1 MTISNEKKLSEEAT
15 HPVGGGRISLFRHF
29 VKRGFQALGTLFIC
43 FMALLVWL
51 FVSQTG
57 LTLMVRLAGPLAP
70 GTLQIEEIQ
79 GRLSKGVRLKGFEY
93 IQGDIH
99 AKIAQLEWA
108 WDPTALLDRAL
119 IIETIHAQDVELHL
133 PQNQDS
139 EPPSQ
144 HPVNVEIPSINL
156 PFYLKLNRA
165 QIDRLTL
172 HMGEVAPLF
181 VDQVQLEL
189 SAKDTLQL
197 TTRLQS
203 PFLNAEANGELEL
216 AAPHAVHLTWRWQGT
231 LSPTLL
237 PEIKSDLR
245 QGGGQGTITGNM
257 ATLHFSHELQAPLR
271 NASKINSHQSSSPP
285 PFSSSSTYGGEGG
298 EVNGQGIKNRP
309 LRIQLEGQVDLP
321 LAGGPLEDL
330 TWRASLNL
338 PEAWTVPD
346 ELVSPRITLSPTTVL
361 ANGDLKAYTVSINS
375 GVGGETFPSIN
386 RSLPP
391 INLSL
396 NAQGNSSGVEIES
409 LHARLLDG
417 DIQGTAAVNWQD
429 ALTATLQ
436 WQGTGLNLKPL
447 WPDWP
452 ETLTLN
458 HQLRLHFANQK
469 LNIETLDLTLLPTKG
484 QLALRGTVF
493 LQPEITW
500 DIEMVGKKF
509 DPGNQWPQWPGE
521 LDVDLYI
528 QGKMNQSAGNQSAL
542 NQVVANE
549 PLIELHVQ
557 LKELAGVLRGY
568 PFHADGQFS
577 MQGDEY
583 HLQDFNLHSG
593 DAVFNAK
600 AHLGDALDAAWSI
613 AVPHLEALY
622 PQAEGKLFSQ
632 GNVGG
637 NLDNPTL
644 NVQLD
649 GDNLSFESF
658 KLAKVNLEAAF
669 LPTMMASQRGEDSQS
684 LTASQANSPSQV
696 HTESRINAASQ
707 SHTPSQIHDT
717 DKIRLTFSSRDLTRG
732 ETVLWESFDL
742 NTTGTIGSHQWAL
755 DLKRPQEVLTMK
767 ADGIYAL
774 GKPDLYQLVLQDLEA
789 KTDVVGDWQLQ
800 NSSRMGIQIDKAHSG
815 LTSLYFDK
823 ICMGQDAAKICANAA
838 WDGKKELDAEWVLS
852 IPQLKK
858 IFAQAEGKRFSQGK
872 ISGQLFSQGKISGE
886 LTRPTVSAQLDGEAL
901 GFDTFKLDKVSLTA
915 SSLPN
920 INPKRKN
927 SDHLNQKRKN
937 SDRLNDQDH
946 ILFEFSSRNLTQ
958 DQTVL
963 WESLN
968 LNTKGTIGSHQWR
981 IDLKRPQEAL
991 AMKAD
996 GIYSLGKPDL
1006 YQLVL
1011 QTLDAKTKIAGNWQ
1025 LRRPSPMEIRMG
1037 EGQSAVKSVSVDD
1050 ICLGR
1055 ASADVCVRGKWTAK
1069 EASQFAL
1076 ALNKLPLALAK
1087 PFLPEKIDLKGD
1099 LSGDMDGVLQP
1110 DGQVKANASLQL
1122 SPGNVTILLE
1132 DEPQV
1137 FPIRGGT
1144 LALHLDPD
1152 QGTYS
1157 QLALELLSDS
1167 FIKGDVRLPRQT
1179 GLSFTPEQ
1187 TIQGNVGVKFS
1198 DMQLIAALIQP
1209 VEKSGGEVTLS
1220 AAVDGLLTQP
1230 KIKGDLAG
1238 KELTAEIPEL
1248 GITIKQFDLDA
1259 RADGGNRIDLKST
1272 LTSGEGRL
1280 STTGIITLGE
1290 KEIWQADLSIKGEEL
1305 AVINIPD
1312 VTASISP
1319 DLTLSAN
1326 PETLTL
1332 RGKIVIP
1339 KAEITPNVVVS
1350 GSSGGAGIV
1359 RESDD
1364 VVIINPLNEDPGDIP
1379 SKPSVPLN
1387 PDLLVDVILGP
1398 DVTVDVVDFKSRL
1411 GGAIGLNLSSGQTM
1425 PQGRGEVQI
1434 INGTYRAYGQ
1444 DLEIPKGRILFSGGD
1459 ITNPGLNISAIRTI
1473 YQDKSS
1479 NNVKAA
1485 GVQITG
1491 RAQNPHLRFFSDPM
1505 MENAQILSYIVTG
1518 SGLNTEQ
1525 KSLSLGTYLTP
1536 KLYVSAGLSLFDQ
1549 SKVFN
1554 LRYELSRKWGVEA
1567 NVGDLDSGVD
1577 ISYTIGR

>member
-1 MTISNEKKLSEEAT
+1 MHILIHIA
-15 HPVGGGRISLFRHF
+15 
-29 VKRGFQALGTLFIC
+29 KRGVQPLVTLLIC
-43 FMALLVWL
+43 CTALLVWL
-51 FVSQTG
+51 FASQTG

-93 IQGDIH
+93 IKGDIH

-108 WDPTALLDRAL
+108 WDPKALLDKSL
-119 IIETIHAQDVELHL
+119 IIETIHAQGVELHL
-133 PQNQDS
+133 PQNQAS
-139 EPPSQ
+139 APPTQ
-144 HPVNVEIPSINL
+144 PPVKVDIPSITL

-165 QIDRLTL
+165 QIDRFTL
-172 HMGEVAPLF
+172 YMGEQPPLF

-189 SAKDTLQL
+189 SARDALQL

-203 PFLNAEANGELEL
+203 PFLNAEANGALEL
-216 AAPHAVHLTWRWQGT
+216 MVPHAVNLTWNWQGT
-231 LSPTLL
+231 LPPTLL

-271 NASKINSHQSSSPP
+271 NASKINSHQSSLPP

-321 LAGGPLEDL
+321 SAGAPLEDL

-346 ELVSPRITLSPTTVL
+346 ELVSPRITLSPTTVQ
-361 ANGDLKAYTVSINS
+361 ANGDLKAYTVAINS
-375 GVGGETFPSIN
+375 GVGGETIPSIN

-391 INLSL
+391 INISL

-409 LHARLLDG
+409 LHARLLGG
-417 DIQGTAAVNWQD
+417 DIQGSGEVNWQD
-429 ALTATLQ
+429 ELTATLQ

-452 ETLTLN
+452 ETLTLDN
-458 HQLRLHFANQK
+458 QLRLQFANQK
-469 LNIETLDLTLLPTKG
+469 MNIETLDLTLLPTKG
-484 QLALRGTVF
+484 QLALKGTVF

-500 DIEMVGKKF
+500 DIEMIGKKF

-521 LDVDLYI
+521 LDVDLHTN
-528 QGKMNQSAGNQSAL
+528 GRLREEG
-542 NQVVANE
+542 
-549 PLIELHVQ
+549 IETQVQ
-557 LKELAGVLRGY
+557 LKEFAGVLRGY

-622 PQAEGKLFSQ
+622 PLAEGKLFSQ
-632 GNVGG
+632 GKVGG

-658 KLAKVNLEAAF
+658 KLAKVNLEAAL
-669 LPTMMASQRGEDSQS
+669 LPAMASQHETDSQISSQPQS
-684 LTASQANSPSQV
+684 LK
-696 HTESRINAASQ
+696 
-707 SHTPSQIHDT
+707 PSQIHDT
-717 DKIRLTFSSRDLTRG
+717 DKIHLVFSSRDLTRDN
-732 ETVLWESFDL
+732 TVLWESFDL
-742 NTTGTIGSHQWAL
+742 NSTGTIGSHQWVI
-755 DLKRPQEVLTMK
+755 DLKRPQETLDMR

-774 GKPDLYQLVLQDLEA
+774 GKPDLYQLVLQKLDA
-789 KTDVVGDWQLQ
+789 KTKIVGDWQLQ
-800 NSSRMGIQIDKAHSG
+800 HPSRIEIEQDKAQAG
-815 LTSLYFDK
+815 LSLLHLDK
-823 ICMGQDAAKICANAA
+823 ICLVQDAATICAGAT
-838 WDGKKELDAEWVLS
+838 WDGKKELEATWALS
-852 IPQLKK
+852 IPQLKNL
-858 IFAQAEGKRFSQGK
+858 FVQAEGKLFSQGK
-872 ISGQLFSQGKISGE
+872 ISGQL
-886 LTRPTVSAQLDGEAL
+886 TRPTVTAQLDGEAL
-901 GFDTFKLDKVSLTA
+901 GFDTFKLDKVSLRA
-915 SSLPN
+915 ASLPN
-920 INPKRKN
+920 INPKRQN
-927 SDHLNQKRKN
+927 SDHLN
-937 SDRLNDQDH
+937 DQDP
-946 ILFEFSSRNLTQ
+946 IAFTFSSRNMTQ
-958 DQTVL
+958 GQTVL
-963 WESLN
+963 WESLD
-968 LNTKGTIGSHQWR
+968 LNTQGTVGSHQWR
-981 IDLKRPQEAL
+981 IDLKRPKEAL
-991 AMKAD
+991 ELAAD

-1011 QTLDAKTKIAGNWQ
+1011 QTLDAKTGIVGDWQ
-1025 LRRPSPMEIRMG
+1025 LRHPSPMEIRMG

-1055 ASADVCVRGKWTAK
+1055 ESADVCVRGEWAAK
-1069 EASQFAL
+1069 KESRWVL
-1076 ALNKLPLALAK
+1076 RLDKIPLALAK
-1087 PFLPEKIDLKGD
+1087 SFLPEKTDLQGAV
-1099 LSGDMDGVLQP
+1099 SGDMGAVLQP
-1110 DGQVKANASLQL
+1110 DGQIKADVALEL

-1132 DEPQV
+1132 DEPQA
-1137 FPIRGGT
+1137 FPIRGGAF
-1144 LALHLDPD
+1144 ALHLDPD

-1179 GLSFTPEQ
+1179 GLSFSPEQ
-1187 TIQGNVGVKFS
+1187 PIQGNVGIRFS
-1198 DMQLIAALIQP
+1198 DMQLLAALIQP
-1209 VEKSGGEVTLS
+1209 VENSGGQVTLS

-1230 KIKGDLAG
+1230 KVTGELAG
-1238 KELTAEIPEL
+1238 KQLTAEIPEL

-1259 RADGGNRIDLKST
+1259 RADGENKIDLKST
-1272 LTSGEGRL
+1272 LTSGDGRL
-1280 STTGIITLGE
+1280 STTGTITLGD
-1290 KEIWQADLSIKGEEL
+1290 KEIWQADLFVKGEEL
-1305 AVINIPD
+1305 EVINIPD

-1319 DLTLSAN
+1319 DLTLSVH

-1339 KAEITPNVVVS
+1339 KAKITPNVIVS
-1350 GSSGGAGIV
+1350 GNSGGSGIV

-1364 VVIINPLNEDPGDIP
+1364 VVIINPLNEDPSDIP

-1387 PDLLVDVILGP
+1387 LDLLVDVILGP

-1411 GGAIGLNLSSGQTM
+1411 GGAIGLNLSPGQTM

-1434 INGTYRAYGQ
+1434 IDGTYRAYGQ
-1444 DLEIPKGRILFSGGD
+1444 DLEIHQGRILFSGGD

-1473 YQDKSS
+1473 YQNNSS
-1479 NNVKAA
+1479 NHVKEV

-1536 KLYVSAGLSLFDQ
+1536 KLYVSAGMNLFDQ
-1549 SKVFN
+1549 SKKFSV
-1554 LRYELSRKWGVEA
+1554 RYELSRKWGVEA
-1567 NVGDLDSGVD
+1567 SVGDLDNGVD